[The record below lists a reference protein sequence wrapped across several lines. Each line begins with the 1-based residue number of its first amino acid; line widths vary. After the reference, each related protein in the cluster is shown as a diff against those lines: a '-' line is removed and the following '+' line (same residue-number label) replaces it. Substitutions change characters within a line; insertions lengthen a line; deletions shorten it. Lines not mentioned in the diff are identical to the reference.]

1 MAEVV
6 KDESRQRP
14 IPTEWRSTIGSIVS
28 RLLLDERSAMSLPHL
43 CVVCSEQRARIAN
56 SIADYGARL
65 VELPEEC
72 WASSVCQWMGGY
84 WDALVDLFTEEE
96 GRSDLVLS
104 LHVREG
110 GGEYL
115 FEVMSVHV
123 P

>member
-1 MAEVV
+1 
-6 KDESRQRP
+6 
-14 IPTEWRSTIGSIVS
+14 
-28 RLLLDERSAMSLPHL
+28 
-43 CVVCSEQRARIAN
+43 
-56 SIADYGARL
+56 
-65 VELPEEC
+65 
-72 WASSVCQWMGGY
+72 MGGY

>member
-1 MAEVV
+1 
-6 KDESRQRP
+6 
-14 IPTEWRSTIGSIVS
+14 
-28 RLLLDERSAMSLPHL
+28 MSLRHV
-43 CVVCSEQRARIAN
+43 CVVSPEQRARMAD
-56 SIADYGARL
+56 SIADYGAHL
-65 VELPEEC
+65 VELPEAC

-84 WDALVDLFTEEE
+84 WDVLVDLFTEEE

-104 LHVREG
+104 LRVREG